1 MIVVNAYRL
10 RYIASF
16 GAYAP
21 PNSKLYFRAVG
32 EPWFEDMAGFSPK
45 VNILSLAAYERA
57 CSRCDSV
64 TLEGKQHSVVFLYSR
79 AVSLRALRGECEP
92 NSRAGKMRTNISNEP
107 SANIA
112 KMREVGSRPHRLR
125 QNKKDR

>member
-1 MIVVNAYRL
+1 LITVYDDAPEQKKLEGIIIVVNAYRL

-45 VNILSLAAYERA
+45 VNILSLAAYKRA
-57 CSRCDSV
+57 
-64 TLEGKQHSVVFLYSR
+64 
-79 AVSLRALRGECEP
+79 
-92 NSRAGKMRTNISNEP
+92 
-107 SANIA
+107 
-112 KMREVGSRPHRLR
+112 
-125 QNKKDR
+125 